1 MTSIIYMPLIH
12 LIMTRTLMKM
22 VITMPTILDMKMAS
36 IVDITVVIKG
46 GIVKVGLMMI
56 FGLIGTQSVG
66 GVCM

>member
-1 MTSIIYMPLIH
+1 MTSIIYMPSIH
-12 LIMTRTLMKM
+12 LIMIHTLMKM

-66 GVCM
+66 GDCM

>member
-22 VITMPTILDMKMAS
+22 VITMPTILDMKMVLIA
-36 IVDITVVIKG
+36 VITE
-46 GIVKVGLMMI
+46 GIVMVGLMMI

-66 GVCM
+66 GDCM

>member
-36 IVDITVVIKG
+36 IVDMTVVITE
-46 GIVKVGLMMI
+46 GIVMVGLMMI

-66 GVCM
+66 GDCM

>member
-22 VITMPTILDMKMAS
+22 VITMPTILDMKMVS

-46 GIVKVGLMMI
+46 GIVMGGLMMI
-56 FGLIGTQSVG
+56 FGSIGMQSVG
-66 GVCM
+66 GDCM

>member
-22 VITMPTILDMKMAS
+22 VITMPTIVDMKMVLIA
-36 IVDITVVIKG
+36 VITE
-46 GIVKVGLMMI
+46 GIVMVGLMMI

-66 GVCM
+66 GDCM